1 MDEEFQ
7 QEMQKDLDQFD
18 IDENKRQDDLYIQT
32 NTLNNYTQS

>member
-1 MDEEFQ
+1 
-7 QEMQKDLDQFD
+7 MQKDLDQFD